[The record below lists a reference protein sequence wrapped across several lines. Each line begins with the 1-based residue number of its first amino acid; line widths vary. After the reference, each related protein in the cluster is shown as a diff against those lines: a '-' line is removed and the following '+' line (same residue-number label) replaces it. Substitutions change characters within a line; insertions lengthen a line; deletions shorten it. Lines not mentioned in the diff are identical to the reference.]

1 MTKQSESAARD
12 DDKAPETGAAE
23 AAPEAAEGAGAADA
37 PAEAPAGNGGEPDAG
52 SAGAADEDP
61 AVIAERLEAAQAK
74 ADEHWDALLRTQA
87 EMENL
92 RKRAARDVEKA
103 RKFGLERL
111 VSELLPVKDSMEMGL
126 SAASDDGVDV
136 AKVREGID
144 LTLRMFSTAIE
155 KFGVEMVDPAG
166 QAFDPELHQAMSVQE
181 QEGTSAGTVVTVV
194 QKGYTL
200 NGRLVRPAMV
210 IVAK

>member
-1 MTKQSESAARD
+1 MTKQTESAARD
-12 DDKAPETGAAE
+12 DDQAPESG
-23 AAPEAAEGAGAADA
+23 APEAAGVADA
-37 PAEAPAGNGGEPDAG
+37 PADAPAGNGGEPE
-52 SAGAADEDP
+52 AAAAAAEEDP
-61 AVIAERLEAAQAK
+61 AVLAERLEAAQAK

-87 EMENL
+87 EMDNL

-103 RKFGLERL
+103 RKFGQERL

-144 LTLRMFSTAIE
+144 LTLRMFTTAIE
-155 KFGVEMVDPAG
+155 KFGVEIVDPAG
-166 QAFDPELHQAMSVQE
+166 QPFDPELHQAMSVQE
-181 QEGTSAGTVVTVV
+181 QEGTAAGTVVTVV